1 MRKERHEC
9 DSERSDVN
17 QYNFVQNMT
26 VFSYHQADKVPVQCI
41 QARPD
46 VCRERGVAADVF
58 VPRAAA
64 VGVRRGGAH
73 RPGGPEDAHAIR
85 RSVESVCSAAETRN
99 FRGGLM
105 PSLVLC
111 LIIFKISP
119 NKDILI

>member
-1 MRKERHEC
+1 MNATASART
-9 DSERSDVN
+9 SISTT
-17 QYNFVQNMT
+17 FVQNMT

-73 RPGGPEDAHAIR
+73 
-85 RSVESVCSAAETRN
+85 
-99 FRGGLM
+99 
-105 PSLVLC
+105 
-111 LIIFKISP
+111 
-119 NKDILI
+119 